1 MDPARSTLLF
11 ILLLLAGG
19 YFAGAEISL
28 ASVNKIR
35 IAGQA
40 DDGDKRAKKVQYIL
54 DNFNKALT
62 TLLIG
67 NNIAHIGCS
76 SIATMVTYQLVQKS
90 GWPASMQVVST
101 LATTVIVF
109 FASEMIPKCFAK
121 DCNESYAKAI
131 AGSLIFLMKI
141 LTPISAVFTAVGN
154 LLSKPFLKHTSEQPT
169 VTEEELHDII
179 DTVVQEG
186 EIDEDT
192 GELMQSALEFSD
204 SKVKE
209 VFTPW
214 KDVITIRSTMTPDEI
229 IRIIQDVRHSR
240 LPVVDQN
247 GTVVGVLHIRNY
259 MRAYLK
265 DKAPQL
271 TDLMAAPHF
280 VQQGKSVDELL
291 ESLSH
296 HRVHLAFVLG
306 SKGETLGII
315 TMEDILEELVGEIYD
330 EEDAKGGVAHA

>member
-1 MDPARSTLLF
+1 MDPARSTLVF
-11 ILLLLAGG
+11 IILLIAGG

-35 IAGQA
+35 MAGQA
-40 DDGDKRAKKVQYIL
+40 DDGDKKAKRVLYIL
-54 DNFNKALT
+54 ENFNKALT

-76 SIATMVTYQLVQKS
+76 TIATMLTYQWIQKFDFPS
-90 GWPASMQVVST
+90 YLQVLTT

-109 FASEMIPKCFAK
+109 LFAEMIPKCFAK
-121 DCNESYAKAI
+121 DCNEHFAKTI
-131 AGSLIFLMKI
+131 AGSLIFLMKVFS
-141 LTPISAVFTAVGN
+141 PISFVFTALGN
-154 LLSKPFLKHTSEQPT
+154 FFSKPFLKHTKEQPT

-179 DTVVQEG
+179 DTVIQEG

-192 GELMQSALEFSD
+192 GELIQSALEFSD

-214 KDVITIRSTMTPDEI
+214 KDVATLSLSMTNEEI
-229 IRIIQDVRHSR
+229 IAKIQNVHHSR
-240 LPVVDQN
+240 LPVIDEN
-247 GTVVGVLHIRNY
+247 GTVVGVLQIRNY
-259 MRAYLK
+259 LRYYLK
-265 DKAPQL
+265 NKSADL
-271 TDLMAAPHF
+271 RSLMAKPHF

-291 ESLSH
+291 ESLSR
-296 HRVHLAFVLG
+296 HRIHLAIVLG
-306 SKGETLGII
+306 NKGKTIGII

-330 EEDAKGGVAHA
+330 EEDAKGGEAHA